1 MNRRKFLSS
10 CGVLSAVA
18 LSGCMS
24 APHASDQITETHNE
38 ELVKDDDYKLYIT
51 QEWNETH
58 EHVIEETEHGEIK
71 LDLGTRVQDGSM
83 HIHVSA
89 DAPQSNY
96 KMSIDSIKKESED
109 DKIGLFIDANVE
121 SKEDDSESEN
131 VVGSTVITTVDKNAE
146 MLELKQTD
154 LDFVEVEITD
164 GWGQTGVLRRDA
176 CGCALSADPKP
187 DND

>member
-18 LSGCMS
+18 LSGCIS

-38 ELVKDDDYKLYIT
+38 ELVKGDDYTLYIKE
-51 QEWNETH
+51 EWNETN
-58 EHVIEETEHGEIK
+58 EHVIEYTEHSEIK

-109 DKIGLFIDANVE
+109 DKIGLFIGAEVE
-121 SKEDDSESEN
+121 AKEEN
-131 VVGSTVITTVDKNAE
+131 VIGSTVITTVDKNVK
-146 MLELKQTD
+146 MLDLKQED
-154 LDFVEVEITD
+154 LDFVEAKITD
-164 GWGQTGVLRRDA
+164 GWGQTEVLRRDA

-187 DND
+187 DDD